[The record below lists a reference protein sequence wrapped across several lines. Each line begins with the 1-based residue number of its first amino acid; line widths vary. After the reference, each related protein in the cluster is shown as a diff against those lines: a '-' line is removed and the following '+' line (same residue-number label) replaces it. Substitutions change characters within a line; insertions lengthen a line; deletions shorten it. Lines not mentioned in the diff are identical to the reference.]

1 MTKFK
6 KLAAMTALM
15 LSLAGLALF
24 GGCSGT
30 AVENLGIYH
39 YNRSEY
45 RVIEQG
51 KLMNSYSDSMTIYS
65 DNTFAVSCVYDS
77 YYSSDGEAYNPVY
90 YSAYNMYGTYE
101 VVSEDAE
108 LGEKTIQ
115 ITDVTMFQVDTLS
128 GSILKEEFSEELS
141 TAVSETLIGK
151 ELLLTSDYKIS
162 EQLIDFRIYGVLT
175 PEE

>member
-6 KLAAMTALM
+6 KLAAMTAVM

-39 YNRSEY
+39 YNRSEFV
-45 RVIEQG
+45 VIEQG
-51 KLMNSYSDSMTIYS
+51 KLIRSYADSMTVYS
-65 DNTFAVSCVYDS
+65 DNTFAVSCIFDC
-77 YYSSDGEAYNPVY
+77 YYSSDGEAFNPVSY
-90 YSAYNMYGTYE
+90 MSYNMYGTYE
-101 VVSEDAE
+101 VISEDAE
-108 LGEKTIQ
+108 LGEMTIQ
-115 ITDVTMFQVDTLS
+115 ITDVTMFEVDTLS
-128 GSILKEEFSEELS
+128 GAIQKENFSEALNA
-141 TAVSETLIGK
+141 AVSEGYLGK

-162 EQLIDFRIYGVLT
+162 EQLIDFGVNGALT